1 MDLRELSWSERGH
14 LWLRLGIRGV
24 LLAAVILLLAFAV
37 PPLLSLFMPFVLA
50 VVLAWIL
57 NPVVRWLQKKLK
69 ISRKPISLVVIILTI
84 GIVGG
89 ALFWF
94 VYALGSEVYSLISNW
109 TSVGGS
115 IEAGFE
121 ALNGRLNH
129 LHALIPKELLELLE
143 TAYNGL
149 ISWLRNVVPGLLESV
164 GTKIGAFAM
173 KVPAGVIGAVIFL
186 VASYFVVSDY
196 PRLRL
201 MATERMS
208 DGVHSFLSRLRKI
221 ALAAFGGYI
230 KAQLILSMGVFFI
243 LLIGFWIVGIE
254 YALLLAFV
262 FAVMDFIP
270 IIGSG
275 TVIVPWTV
283 VDVVLGNYRQAIAL
297 ILIWG
302 VICVFRRVAEPKVVG
317 DQTGLSPILA
327 LISIYVGMRLA
338 GVLGMILGPVL
349 VLIII
354 NVYKM
359 NVLSGARRDIRM
371 AIQDVRAILKGHEK
385 NKSE

>member
-1 MDLRELSWSERGH
+1 MDLRELSWGERGR
-14 LWLRLGIRGV
+14 LWLRLGIRVV
-24 LLAAVILLLAFAV
+24 LLAAVILLLVYAA

-57 NPVVRWLQKKLK
+57 NPSVRWLQRKLK
-69 ISRKPISLVVIILTI
+69 ISRKPISLIVIILAI
-84 GIVGG
+84 GVVGG

-94 VYALGSEVYSLISNW
+94 VYALGSEVYSLIGNW

-115 IEAGFE
+115 IESGFNE
-121 ALNGRLNH
+121 LNERLNH
-129 LHALIPKELLELLE
+129 LSALVPKEVLGLLEN
-143 TAYNGL
+143 AYTGL
-149 ISWLRNVVPGLLESV
+149 IGWLRNVVPGLLETV

-196 PRLRL
+196 PRIRL

-208 DGVHSFLSRLRKI
+208 SGVHSFLSRVRKI
-221 ALAAFGGYI
+221 ALAAFGGYV
-230 KAQLILSMGVFFI
+230 KAQLILSLGVFFI
-243 LLIGFWIVGIE
+243 LLIGFWVVGIE

-275 TVIVPWTV
+275 TVIVPWAV
-283 VDVVLGNYRQAIAL
+283 VDIVLGNYRQAISL
-297 ILIWG
+297 MVIWG
-302 VICVFRRVAEPKVVG
+302 LICVFRRVAEPKVVG

-327 LISIYVGMRLA
+327 LISIYVGMRLG

-349 VLIII
+349 VLIVI
-354 NVYKM
+354 NIYKM
-359 NVLSGARRDIRM
+359 DVLVGTRRDIRM
-371 AIQDVRAILKGHEK
+371 AAQDIRAILKPKDE
-385 NKSE
+385 ET

>member
-1 MDLRELSWSERGH
+1 MDLHELSWSERGR

-24 LLAAVILLLAFAV
+24 LLVTAILLLVYAV

-57 NPVVRWLQKKLK
+57 NPLVRWLQKKLK
-69 ISRKPISLVVIILTI
+69 ISRKPISLIVIILAI
-84 GIVGG
+84 GVVGG

-94 VYALGSEVYSLISNW
+94 VYALGSEVYSLIGNW
-109 TSVGGS
+109 SSVGS
-115 IEAGFE
+115 AIEEGFS
-121 ALNGRLNH
+121 ALNERLNH
-129 LHALIPKELLELLE
+129 VSALLPKEALELLE
-143 TAYNGL
+143 DAYAGL
-149 ISWLRNVVPGLLESV
+149 IGWLRNVVPGLLETA

-196 PRLRL
+196 PRIRL

-208 DGVHSFLSRLRKI
+208 SGVHDFLSRVRKI

-230 KAQLILSMGVFFI
+230 KAQLILSLGVFFI
-243 LLIGFWIVGIE
+243 LLIGFWVVGIE
-254 YALLLAFV
+254 YALLLAFI

-297 ILIWG
+297 IVIWG
-302 VICVFRRVAEPKVVG
+302 LICVFRRVAEPKVVG

-338 GVLGMILGPVL
+338 GVLGMIFGPVL

-354 NVYKM
+354 NIYKM
-359 NVLSGARRDIRM
+359 DVLIGARRDIRM
-371 AIQDVRAILKGHEK
+371 AVQDVRAILKPRDKEI
-385 NKSE
+385 

>member
-1 MDLRELSWSERGH
+1 MDLRELSWSERGR
-14 LWLRLGIRGV
+14 LWLRLGIRVV
-24 LLAAVILLLAFAV
+24 LLAAAILLLVYAV
-37 PPLLSLFMPFVLA
+37 PPLLSLLMPFVLA

-57 NPVVRWLQKKLK
+57 NPLVRWLQKKLK
-69 ISRKPISLVVIILTI
+69 ISRKPLSLIVIILAI
-84 GIVGG
+84 AVVGG

-94 VYALGSEVYSLISNW
+94 VYALGSEVYSLIGNW
-109 TSVGGS
+109 SSVGGA
-115 IEAGFE
+115 IEDGFNE
-121 ALNGRLNH
+121 LNERLNH
-129 LHALIPKELLELLE
+129 LSALVPKEVLGLLED
-143 TAYNGL
+143 AYAGL
-149 ISWLRNVVPGLLESV
+149 IGWLRNVVPGLLETA

-196 PRLRL
+196 PRIRL

-208 DGVHSFLSRLRKI
+208 SEVHSFLSRVRKI
-221 ALAAFGGYI
+221 ALAAFGGYV
-230 KAQLILSMGVFFI
+230 KAQLILSLGVFFI
-243 LLIGFWIVGIE
+243 LLIGFWVVGIE

-283 VDVVLGNYRQAIAL
+283 VDIVLGNYRQAISL
-297 ILIWG
+297 MVIWG
-302 VICVFRRVAEPKVVG
+302 LICVFRRVAEPKVVG

-349 VLIII
+349 VLIVI
-354 NVYKM
+354 NIYKM
-359 NVLSGARRDIRM
+359 DVLVGTRRDIRM
-371 AIQDVRAILKGHEK
+371 AVQDVRAILKPKDE
-385 NKSE
+385 EV

>member
-1 MDLRELSWSERGH
+1 MDLRELSWGERGR
-14 LWLRLGIRGV
+14 LWLRLGIRIV
-24 LLAAVILLLAFAV
+24 LLVAAILLLVYAA

-57 NPVVRWLQKKLK
+57 NPPVRWLQRKLK
-69 ISRKPISLVVIILTI
+69 ISRKPISLIVIILTI
-84 GIVGG
+84 GVVGG

-94 VYALGSEVYSLISNW
+94 VYALGSEVYSLIGNW

-115 IEAGFE
+115 IESGFNE
-121 ALNGRLNH
+121 LNERLNH
-129 LHALIPKELLELLE
+129 LSALVPKEVLGLLEN
-143 TAYNGL
+143 AYTGL
-149 ISWLRNVVPGLLESV
+149 IGWLRNVVPGLLETV

-196 PRLRL
+196 PRIRL

-208 DGVHSFLSRLRKI
+208 SGVHSFLSRVRKI
-221 ALAAFGGYI
+221 ALAAFGGYV
-230 KAQLILSMGVFFI
+230 KAQLILSLGVFFI
-243 LLIGFWIVGIE
+243 LLIGFWVVGIE

-283 VDVVLGNYRQAIAL
+283 VDIVLGNYRQAISL
-297 ILIWG
+297 MVIWG
-302 VICVFRRVAEPKVVG
+302 LICVFRRVAEPKVVG

-327 LISIYVGMRLA
+327 LISIYVGMRLG

-349 VLIII
+349 VLIVI
-354 NVYKM
+354 NIYKM
-359 NVLSGARRDIRM
+359 DVLAGTRRDIRM
-371 AIQDVRAILKGHEK
+371 AAQDIRAILKPKDEE
-385 NKSE
+385 N

>member
-1 MDLRELSWSERGH
+1 MDLRELSWGERGR
-14 LWLRLGIRGV
+14 LWLRLGIRVV
-24 LLAAVILLLAFAV
+24 LLAAVILLLVYAA

-57 NPVVRWLQKKLK
+57 NPSVRWLQRKLK
-69 ISRKPISLVVIILTI
+69 ISRKPISLIVIILAI
-84 GIVGG
+84 GVVGG

-94 VYALGSEVYSLISNW
+94 VYALGSEVYSLIGNW
-109 TSVGGS
+109 TFVGGS
-115 IEAGFE
+115 IESGFNE
-121 ALNGRLNH
+121 LNERLNH
-129 LHALIPKELLELLE
+129 LSALVPKEVLGLLEN
-143 TAYNGL
+143 AYTGL
-149 ISWLRNVVPGLLESV
+149 IGWLRNVVPGLLETV

-196 PRLRL
+196 PRIRL

-208 DGVHSFLSRLRKI
+208 SGVHSFLSRVRKI
-221 ALAAFGGYI
+221 ALAAFGGYV
-230 KAQLILSMGVFFI
+230 KAQLILSLGVFFI
-243 LLIGFWIVGIE
+243 LLIGFWVVGIE

-275 TVIVPWTV
+275 TVIVPWAV
-283 VDVVLGNYRQAIAL
+283 VDIVLGNYRQAISL
-297 ILIWG
+297 MVIWG
-302 VICVFRRVAEPKVVG
+302 LICVFRRVAEPKVVG

-327 LISIYVGMRLA
+327 LISIYVGMRLG

-349 VLIII
+349 VLIVI
-354 NVYKM
+354 NIYKM
-359 NVLSGARRDIRM
+359 DVLVGTRRDIRM
-371 AIQDVRAILKGHEK
+371 AAQDIRAILKPKDE
-385 NKSE
+385 ET